1 MYNSENMLREEVYD
15 RLAEDFGTTIAV
27 AHILGYKHIED
38 EKQDYEPVQYRNM
51 KSQLDVN
58 GIISEAIDGSK
69 YQTLQRELF
78 RLKGKISPKIK
89 ETTIYNKVWKDINGK
104 ATNRA
109 KSGEVQKEGR

>member
-1 MYNSENMLREEVYD
+1 MYNSEDMLREEVYD
-15 RLAEDFGTTIAV
+15 RLVEDFGVTIAV
-27 AHILGYKHIED
+27 AQILGYKHIED
-38 EKQDYEPVQYRNM
+38 EKDDFEPMEYRNM

-58 GIISEAIDGSK
+58 YIISEAIDESK

-109 KSGEVQKEGR
+109 KPNEVQKERR

>member
-1 MYNSENMLREEVYD
+1 MYNSEDMLREEVYD
-15 RLAEDFGTTIAV
+15 RLIEEFGVTIAV
-27 AHILGYKHIED
+27 AQILGYKHIED
-38 EKQDYEPVQYRNM
+38 EKDDFEPTEYRNM

-58 GIISEAIDGSK
+58 YIISEAIDESK

-109 KSGEVQKEGR
+109 KPKEVQKERR

>member
-1 MYNSENMLREEVYD
+1 MYNSEDMLREEVYD
-15 RLAEDFGTTIAV
+15 RLIEEFGVTIAV

-38 EKQDYEPVQYRNM
+38 EKEDYEPIEYRNM

-58 GIISEAIDGSK
+58 GIISESIENDK
-69 YQTLQRELF
+69 YQILQRELF
-78 RLKGKISPKIK
+78 RLKGKSSPKIK

-109 KSGEVQKEGR
+109 KSGEIQKERR